1 MSRVRVVCGAL
12 AVLAAGGC
20 SEPGYEVHL
29 EITGTAQAFAG
40 RILEVQGVPAPPAVP
55 RTGQTGVWTTEVR
68 LCTRDREAFLARPLQ
83 VRVLEDGQVRSE
95 RQLER
100 NACRLSAAPGER
112 EHDIVYL
119 EENGTLVPALG
130 GDPRTDAACF
140 PPEALIP
147 CPEPRF

>member
-1 MSRVRVVCGAL
+1 MSRAWAVWGAL
-12 AVLAAGGC
+12 VVLAGGGC
-20 SEPGYEVHL
+20 SDSGYEVRL

-40 RILEVQGVPAPPAVP
+40 RTLEVQGVRVPPAVA
-55 RTGQTGVWTTEVR
+55 RTGRPGVWTTEVR

-83 VRVLEDGQVRSE
+83 VRVLEGGQVRSE
-95 RQLER
+95 QQLER
-100 NACRLSAAPGER
+100 NACRLSATPGEQ

-119 EENGTLVPALG
+119 EEDATVVPALG
-130 GDPRTDAACF
+130 GDPRTDAACS